1 MPFEFIQV
9 PANGQGGGKDALN
22 RFLRGGRIASIR
34 KEFVANGEDS
44 FWAFCVE
51 YVDGAGVPPS
61 GAEKPRLAPKVDYRE
76 ILSDSDFTMFVR
88 LRNLRKEIAEKDAV
102 PSYSIFNNEQLAAMV
117 TGKVDSL
124 ASMQTI
130 AGVGEARV
138 SKYGEAFLNELTGKS
153 VTGV

>member
-1 MPFEFIQV
+1 
-9 PANGQGGGKDALN
+9 
-22 RFLRGGRIASIR
+22 
-34 KEFVANGEDS
+34 
-44 FWAFCVE
+44 
-51 YVDGAGVPPS
+51 
-61 GAEKPRLAPKVDYRE
+61 
-76 ILSDSDFTMFVR
+76 MFVR
-88 LRNLRKEIAEKDAV
+88 LRNLRKEIAEKDSV

-124 ASMQTI
+124 AGMQTI

>member
-1 MPFEFIQV
+1 
-9 PANGQGGGKDALN
+9 
-22 RFLRGGRIASIR
+22 
-34 KEFVANGEDS
+34 
-44 FWAFCVE
+44 
-51 YVDGAGVPPS
+51 
-61 GAEKPRLAPKVDYRE
+61 
-76 ILSDSDFTMFVR
+76 MFVR
-88 LRNLRKEIAEKDAV
+88 LRNLRKEIAEKDSV